1 MRFIQGEIL
10 RSVLLPI
17 SDIEKK
23 IPDNNYE
30 DDFEP
35 EEEKATDKRPI
46 VGLREDQ
53 SRVEG
58 KTVSV
63 DVEEKEKEAE
73 KEGTLP
79 EHRKV
84 C

>member
-1 MRFIQGEIL
+1 MQGDIL
-10 RSVLLPI
+10 SSVSLSI
-17 SDIEKK
+17 SDEK

-35 EEEKATDKRPI
+35 EEEKVTDKRHI
-46 VGLREDQ
+46 IGLREDQ

-73 KEGTLP
+73 KEGTIP